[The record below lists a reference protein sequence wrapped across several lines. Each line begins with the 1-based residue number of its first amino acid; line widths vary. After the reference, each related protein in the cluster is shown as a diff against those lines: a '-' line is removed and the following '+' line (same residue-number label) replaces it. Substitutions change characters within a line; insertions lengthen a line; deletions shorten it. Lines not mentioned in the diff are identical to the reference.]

1 MIDVKVPR
9 LGVVVWLRLLRFV
22 NRRNSLSNEFLA
34 DYHLSV
40 AKFDVLNQ
48 IYVAGALTQSE
59 LAEKLM
65 ITQGGISRM
74 LARLEKDGYI
84 QRQVDWKTKTI
95 SLTEAGKKLMADVQ
109 PKMEIFQSS
118 VFEEALTKE
127 ELKEFS
133 RLLNKVYEASLKKEG
148 GKE

>member
-1 MIDVKVPR
+1 MKVSR
-9 LGVVVWLRLLRFV
+9 LGIVVWLRLLRFV
-22 NRRNSLSNEFLA
+22 NHSNSLSNEYLA
-34 DYHLSV
+34 KYNLSI

-48 IYVAGALTQSE
+48 IFVAGALTQRE

-84 QRQVDWKTKTI
+84 QRKIDWKTKTI
-95 SLTEAGKKLMADVQ
+95 TLTDAGEELMRVVQ
-109 PKMEIFQSS
+109 PKQEAFLSS
-118 VFEEALTKE
+118 IFEEALNKE

-133 RLLNKVYEASLKKEG
+133 RLLNKVYKVGLKKEIREEG
-148 GKE
+148 